1 MLARVGEE
9 TYAIPTAAIEQ
20 IIAIDTLDADA
31 RFSAGGREMLS
42 IDGRAIGLIALA
54 DVLDRPA
61 GGIAHYAIVLSSGE
75 RRMAFLVDDL
85 ITEQEMVIKPLN
97 PELTYI
103 RHVAG
108 ATLLGSGE
116 VVIILN
122 VADLVK
128 TAQSPATTRQQ
139 GRSQPVA
146 PPPQTRTILVV
157 DDSIT
162 TRTLE
167 KNILEAAGFDVVTA
181 TNGLEALDVLERA
194 RCSLVVADIEM
205 PYMDGF
211 ELTARIRHNERFG
224 HLPVILVT
232 SLELPEYREQGF
244 QVGADA
250 YMVKGSFNQ
259 GELLYTVRQLIG

>member
-1 MLARVGEE
+1 
-9 TYAIPTAAIEQ
+9 
-20 IIAIDTLDADA
+20 
-31 RFSAGGREMLS
+31 
-42 IDGRAIGLIALA
+42 
-54 DVLDRPA
+54 
-61 GGIAHYAIVLSSGE
+61 
-75 RRMAFLVDDL
+75 
-85 ITEQEMVIKPLN
+85 
-97 PELTYI
+97 
-103 RHVAG
+103 
-108 ATLLGSGE
+108 
-116 VVIILN
+116 VIILN

-128 TAQSPATTRQQ
+128 TAQSPAGARQQ
-139 GRSQPVA
+139 GRRQSA
-146 PPPQTRTILVV
+146 TPPPQARTILVV

-194 RCSLVVADIEM
+194 RCSLIVADIEM
-205 PYMDGF
+205 PFMDGF
-211 ELTARIRHNERFG
+211 ELTARIRHSERFG